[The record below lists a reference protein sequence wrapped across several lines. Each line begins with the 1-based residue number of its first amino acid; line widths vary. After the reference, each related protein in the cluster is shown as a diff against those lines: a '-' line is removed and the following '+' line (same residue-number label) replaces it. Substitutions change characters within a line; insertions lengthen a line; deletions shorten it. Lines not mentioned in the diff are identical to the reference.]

1 MMNFINN
8 IDWNQVS
15 VFWIMF
21 EQVIAASD
29 VKENSSFQ
37 VLVSIVNAIIHAFDK
52 KETSVV

>member
-1 MMNFINN
+1 MMDFINN

-37 VLVSIVNAIIHAFDK
+37 VLVSIVNAIVHRFDK
-52 KETSVV
+52 KETPAV

>member
-1 MMNFINN
+1 MNFINN

>member
-1 MMNFINN
+1 MIDFINN

-37 VLVSIVNAIIHAFDK
+37 VLVSIVNAIVHAFDK
-52 KETSVV
+52 KQTPVV

>member
-1 MMNFINN
+1 MDFIQQ

-15 VFWIMF
+15 IFWIMF

-37 VLVSIVNAIIHAFDK
+37 VLVSIVNAIVHRFDK
-52 KETSVV
+52 KETPAV

>member
-1 MMNFINN
+1 MNFINN

-37 VLVSIVNAIIHAFDK
+37 VLVSIVNAIIHSFDK
-52 KETSVV
+52 KETPVV